1 MDIPEELLKWTE
13 NLSVPE
19 KRFIKLQGKARS
31 GTDSQL
37 LMLFDWLNK
46 TGEKEKLPA
55 KASFSRNLPTL
66 AARLKALMLD
76 SLYLLH
82 KESTVSLQLNSAYSE
97 ILLLQSKSLMSV
109 AARQQKKA
117 RKLAAAYSRYSFL
130 LLLTENEIMLAQSL
144 PVEQFAGRLAELR
157 SEEQL
162 IHKNLQ
168 YLRNLWHTH
177 NELLVLARMYP
188 FSLDTEVVKQVRT
201 LAETEEVQNAFQS
214 SSFLEY
220 ALAVSILGIRD
231 MFIRDPDSS
240 VPRYQKLIRRWQA
253 LPDWQIDQPQLLL
266 TVCKYY
272 QNACIFSPVDHEKIS
287 ADLTFLSGFSGL
299 PRKDLVNLQDLLY
312 SNQFAIALNTGRFDV
327 ALPMIA
333 EIENW
338 LSVHAGELTENQ
350 VYPYRCNFIVA
361 EFLSGNYAAA
371 NRQVNNLLNVHNR
384 KARIDIYE
392 FALLIRPILQFESG
406 DDLHNEYLIRSG
418 KRHFQKNKSAADFEL
433 MVMKFLTLLHEQA
446 LAADRRKAFHNF
458 LQELERF
465 ADSLPPTIPLLG
477 LNEIS
482 MWAESNATGTPI
494 RDVFLRRVEEN
505 LRMLEGVKKIG

>member
-1 MDIPEELLKWTE
+1 
-13 NLSVPE
+13 
-19 KRFIKLQGKARS
+19 
-31 GTDSQL
+31 
-37 LMLFDWLNK
+37 MLFDWLNK
-46 TGEKEKLPA
+46 TGEKDKLPE

-66 AARLKALMLD
+66 AARLKSLMLD

-97 ILLLQSKSLMSV
+97 ILLLQSKSLMSA
-109 AARQQKKA
+109 AARLQKKA
-117 RKLAAAYSRYSFL
+117 RKLAATYSRYSFL
-130 LLLTENEIMLAQSL
+130 LLLTENEIILAQSL

-157 SEEQL
+157 NEEQTIQEQL
-162 IHKNLQ
+162 QFLQNLRQ
-168 YLRNLWHTH
+168 TH

-188 FSLDTEVVKQVRT
+188 FSLDQEVVKQVCT
-201 LAETEEVQNAFQS
+201 LAETADVQKALHS
-214 SSFLEY
+214 SAFLEH

-231 MFIRDPDSS
+231 MFTRDPDSS
-240 VPRYQKLIRRWQA
+240 VPRYQNLIRRWQA

-272 QNACIFSPVDHEKIS
+272 QNACIYSPVDHERVS
-287 ADLTFLSGFSGL
+287 ADLAFLSGFTGL

-327 ALPMIA
+327 ALPMIT

-338 LSVHAGELTENQ
+338 LSEHASELTENQ

-361 EFLSGNYAAA
+361 EFLSGNYVAA
-371 NRQVNNLLNVHNR
+371 NRQVNYLLNMHNR

-392 FALLIRPILQFESG
+392 FALLIRPILQFELG
-406 DDLHNEYLIRSG
+406 NDLHSEYLIRSG
-418 KRHFQKNKSAADFEL
+418 KRHFQKNKNAADFEL
-433 MVMKFLTLLHEQA
+433 MVMKFLPLLHDQA
-446 LAADRRKAFHNF
+446 LAADRRNVCKKF
-458 LQELERF
+458 LYELEQF
-465 ADSLPPTIPLLG
+465 ADLLPPTIPLLG

-482 MWAESNATGTPI
+482 MWVESNATGIAI